1 MVCCSSKQ
9 RSTLKTRSF
18 RAEVQFTQNLEEY
31 VMKRVLVTG
40 SYGQIGTE
48 LVGALRSKYGGQNVI
63 ATGRKDPPEILTR
76 DGPYLHLDVLNVD
89 QLHAILRENEI
100 DIVIHNASVLSG
112 TGEKNPQLAY
122 RTNIEGSYNV
132 LEAVRILELDQVM
145 IPSSIAAFGPST
157 PRENTPNDVIM
168 RPTTAYGVS
177 KVFIELWGEYY
188 VKRYGVD
195 FRSLRYPG
203 IISSETPP
211 GGGTTD
217 YAVEIFYEALKNK
230 KYTSFLEE
238 GTYLPMMFMDDC
250 IKCTMDL
257 IHADGSK
264 LKHRSFNIT
273 AMSFAPEEIA
283 AEIKKHIPEFEISYE
298 PDFRQQIAESWPAS
312 IDDSAAREEWG
323 WKPDYDLAAM
333 TKVMLE
339 RLSKKLGIRY

>member
-1 MVCCSSKQ
+1 
-9 RSTLKTRSF
+9 
-18 RAEVQFTQNLEEY
+18 
-31 VMKRVLVTG
+31 MKRILVTG

-48 LVGALRSKYGGQNVI
+48 LIGALRKKYGGKNVV
-63 ATGRKDPPEILTR
+63 ATGRKKPPAILR
-76 DGPYLHLDVLNVD
+76 KDGPYLQLDVLDTN
-89 QLHAILRENEI
+89 QLHAMLVDYDI
-100 DIVIHNASVLSG
+100 DIVIHNASLLSG

-122 RTNIEGSYNV
+122 RTNIEGAYNV
-132 LEAVRILELDQVM
+132 FEAVRILNLDQVM

-157 PRENTPNDVIM
+157 PKENTPNDVIM

-188 VKRYGVD
+188 VKRYNID

-203 IISSETPP
+203 IISAETLP

-230 KYTSFLEE
+230 KYTSFLNK
-238 GTYLPMMFMDDC
+238 GTYLPMMYMPDC
-250 IKCTMDL
+250 LKCTIDL
-257 IHADGSK
+257 IEADVSK

-283 AEIKKHIPEFEISYE
+283 AEIKKYIPEFEMSYE

-312 IDDSAAREEWG
+312 LDDSAAREEWG
-323 WKPDYDLAAM
+323 WNPDYDLAAM
-333 TKVMLE
+333 TKDMLE
-339 RLSKKLGIRY
+339 KLSKKLGIKY